1 MKGGARM
8 SKYDGPSYFKKSHPK
23 IKSIN
28 ETKDDSNENKKVSW
42 TDQDDYFKTPYEE
55 TIPDSFQ
62 KRTAIQQK
70 AVDYMQAPTAQSSNK
85 VVETKKTQSESSEF
99 SYEPPYR
106 FRNKY
111 IPASLQH
118 LDGWKNNNK
127 NYTLIAEV
135 EKRLEKETNAYL
147 LFEEY
152 LAPEIK
158 EALEANEQPKQRPQK
173 KAVKKKRSKNYDP
186 QTMKKVERVKEDL
199 ESSIQKPNTGLHRSL
214 SGIIAED
221 QEFLNNRKSKL
232 GSLFSDKD

>member
-1 MKGGARM
+1 MKGGVRM

-28 ETKDDSNENKKVSW
+28 EIKDDSNENKKVSW
-42 TDQDDYFKTPYEE
+42 ADKEDYFKTPYEE

-85 VVETKKTQSESSEF
+85 VVEPKDAESTSEEF
-99 SYEPPYR
+99 SYERPYR

-127 NYTLIAEV
+127 NHTLITEI
-135 EKRLEKETNAYL
+135 ETRLEKETHAYL

-158 EALEANEQPKQRPQK
+158 EVLEASEQPKQQPQK
-173 KAVKKKRSKNYDP
+173 KENAKKKRKKYDP
-186 QTMKKVERVKEDL
+186 QTMKKAERVKEDL
-199 ESSIQKPNTGLHRSL
+199 ESNIQKQNTGLHRSL

-232 GSLFSDKD
+232 DSLFSDKV

>member
-1 MKGGARM
+1 M

-23 IKSIN
+23 IKSMKD
-28 ETKDDSNENKKVSW
+28 TKEDSNENKKVSW
-42 TDQDDYFKTPYEE
+42 ADQDDYFQTPYEE

-70 AVDYMQAPTAQSSNK
+70 AVDYMQAPAAQSSNK
-85 VVETKKTQSESSEF
+85 ADEIKKDESTSGEF
-99 SYEPPYR
+99 FYERPYR

-127 NYTLIAEV
+127 NHTLIAEV

-158 EALEANEQPKQRPQK
+158 EVLEASEQLKQQAPKK
-173 KAVKKKRSKNYDP
+173 EFKKKKSKNYDL

-199 ESSIQKPNTGLHRSL
+199 KSSIPKSNTGLHRSL

-232 GSLFSDKD
+232 DSLFSDKD